1 MTLFKP
7 SGNCQGKRE
16 SSLWSAAMT
25 RRLIKGKSSYGIN
38 ESRDTVSLALL
49 RPPHEG
55 GSVRVSA
62 QTRATREHCYCEITG
77 EKGARLQGC
86 KPDDESQRRQRNEP
100 MSNVFLVGLIA
111 FSDLRRG
118 SENANGTGMS
128 IVFAG
133 HLSAGC
139 DRQETLTLRTGC
151 RNQELRTNMH
161 GISGSASIYLSHS
174 TNFDSIRS
182 TTLSLALDSF
192 DKYL

>member
-1 MTLFKP
+1 
-7 SGNCQGKRE
+7 
-16 SSLWSAAMT
+16 
-25 RRLIKGKSSYGIN
+25 
-38 ESRDTVSLALL
+38 
-49 RPPHEG
+49 
-55 GSVRVSA
+55 
-62 QTRATREHCYCEITG
+62 
-77 EKGARLQGC
+77 
-86 KPDDESQRRQRNEP
+86 

-182 TTLSLALDSF
+182 MTLSLALDSF